1 MPAVDAAPAAARG
14 AGSDGGIGEPVRGG
28 PGTTAAA
35 SGSVAAAL
43 GPLASL
49 LVDPLVTDVLVNGD
63 SGVWV
68 DRGRGVEPAPVVLS
82 DERSVRR
89 LAVRLAGIAGR
100 RLDDAS
106 PYVDGL
112 LPGGVRLH
120 AVLPPVVSGG
130 PHVSLRVPRSVAP
143 SLQRLV
149 GWGALDDLAR
159 TVLEAVVAARASF
172 LVTGGTGS
180 GKTTLLA
187 AMLGCVDPAERLV
200 VVEDVREVSVDH
212 PHVVHLQGRT
222 NNVEGRGEVTL
233 TSLVRQS
240 LRMRPD
246 RVVVGE
252 VRGAECRE
260 LMAALNTGHRGG
272 CGTVHANAASD
283 VVTRME
289 ALGALA
295 SMSPAAV
302 HAQLASAVE
311 VVVHV
316 AREGGRRRL
325 TEVAI
330 LDRGVDGRVRAVS
343 ALAGGPGRWETG
355 PGWGALS
362 RLVGLPRDLPDVPPR
377 TPDSPHAVR

>member
-1 MPAVDAAPAAARG
+1 MERVGPAPGAAVRGHGPDGSAGAGGSMPPAA
-14 AGSDGGIGEPVRGG
+14 V
-28 PGTTAAA
+28 AAT
-35 SGSVAAAL
+35 GSVAAAL
-43 GPLASL
+43 GPLAAL
-49 LVDPLVTDVLVNGD
+49 LEDPLVTDVLVNGD

-82 DERSVRR
+82 DDRSVRR
-89 LAVRLAGIAGR
+89 LAVRLAGLAGR

-143 SLQRLV
+143 SLHRLV
-149 GWGALDDLAR
+149 AWGALDERAR
-159 TVLEAVVAARASF
+159 TVLESVVAARASF

-187 AMLGCVDPAERLV
+187 AMLGCVEPAERVV
-200 VVEDVREVSVDH
+200 VVEDVRELSVDH
-212 PHVVHLQGRT
+212 PHVVHLQGRS

-246 RVVVGE
+246 RLVVGE
-252 VRGAECRE
+252 VRGGECRE

-283 VVTRME
+283 VVARME

-295 SMSPAAV
+295 SMSPDAV

-316 AREGGRRRL
+316 ARDDGRRRL
-325 TEVAI
+325 TEVAV
-330 LDRGVDGRVRAVS
+330 LERGADGRVRAVS
-343 ALAGGPGRWETG
+343 ALAGGPGRWQTG
-355 PGWGALS
+355 PGWGRLS
-362 RLVGLPRDLPDVPPR
+362 GLLGLPRDLRDLLPR
-377 TPDSPHAVR
+377 TPDTRVVVR